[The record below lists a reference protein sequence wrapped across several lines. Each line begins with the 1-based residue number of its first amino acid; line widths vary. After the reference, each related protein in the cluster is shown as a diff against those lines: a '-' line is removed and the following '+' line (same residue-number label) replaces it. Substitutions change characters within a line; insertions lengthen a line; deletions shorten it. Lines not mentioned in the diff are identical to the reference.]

1 MLYLLKY
8 ATIFF
13 CDLNDRE
20 KFEIESRVETIHL
33 NGYDW
38 TPFILSTPPIHYIS
52 LICFGKARSQ
62 SQSDWLIANFV
73 ETALSISKSIFEE
86 NAFDRT
92 DYASF
97 GPLGNSGAHF
107 QINENIIPV
116 SSRTRTTPPSQTLIF
131 DVFIK
136 PKTASYRPYPTLVAL
151 ISPRI
156 SITTLK
162 DIFNFGY
169 GM

>member
-1 MLYLLKY
+1 MFFFQRRLLFTKNLHGFVYLICRTMQL
-8 ATIFF
+8 FF
-13 CDLNDRE
+13 CDLNERE
-20 KFEIESRVETIHL
+20 KFEIEFRTETKHL
-33 NGYDW
+33 NGYDR

-97 GPLGNSGAHF
+97 GPLRNSEAHF
-107 QINENIIPV
+107 QFNENI
-116 SSRTRTTPPSQTLIF
+116 TPSHLELEHPTPSFSNLDF
-131 DVFIK
+131 WRFH
-136 PKTASYRPYPTLVAL
+136 
-151 ISPRI
+151 
-156 SITTLK
+156 
-162 DIFNFGY
+162 
-169 GM
+169 